1 MDKVMNNTRRKQL
14 QEIQTEL
21 RNIYERLDIL
31 RDEEQAAYDNTP
43 ESLQE
48 SERGEKAQEAID
60 TMESVRDQILE
71 SADEIDEII

>member
-21 RNIYERLDIL
+21 RDIYERLDIL

-43 ESLQE
+43 ESIQY
-48 SERGEKAQEAID
+48 SERGEKSQEAID

-71 SADEIDEII
+71 SADEIENLV

>member
-1 MDKVMNNTRRKQL
+1 MNNTRRKQL

>member
-1 MDKVMNNTRRKQL
+1 MNNTRREQL
-14 QEIQTEL
+14 REIQTEL
-21 RNIYERLDIL
+21 RAIYERLDIL
-31 RDEEQAAYDNTP
+31 CDEEQAAYDNTP

>member
-1 MDKVMNNTRRKQL
+1 MNNTRRKQL

-31 RDEEQAAYDNTP
+31 RDEEQAAYDKTP

>member
-1 MDKVMNNTRRKQL
+1 MNNTRRKQL

-31 RDEEQAAYDNTP
+31 RDEEQAVYDNTP